1 MKSFGPSKSGIYEI
15 IVDGKRYVGKDTQIQ
30 KERRIKQH
38 LNALKTNTHYNAELQ
53 DAFNR
58 THTFSSN
65 IVEELGLT
73 DDVTDAQLCDREVY
87 WIDKLNAYIKGWNKT
102 TGGIGGNGI
111 VVPEGELR
119 RRRVALAGD
128 GNPQSKIDLPTFLQ
142 IVEMFKNDVTNKE
155 IGERVG
161 LHPQYVS
168 LIRHKRR
175 YKLWFEQYA
184 PDYEVISARPHQGHN
199 TILDDDQVKDIFLSS
214 KSKRELA
221 DSYNVSLDIIANI
234 KRQRTFKRITDSLL

>member
-1 MKSFGPSKSGIYEI
+1 
-15 IVDGKRYVGKDTQIQ
+15 
-30 KERRIKQH
+30 
-38 LNALKTNTHYNAELQ
+38 
-53 DAFNR
+53 
-58 THTFSSN
+58 
-65 IVEELGLT
+65 
-73 DDVTDAQLCDREVY
+73 
-87 WIDKLNAYIKGWNKT
+87 
-102 TGGIGGNGI
+102 
-111 VVPEGELR
+111 
-119 RRRVALAGD
+119 
-128 GNPQSKIDLPTFLQ
+128 
-142 IVEMFKNDVTNKE
+142 MFKNDVTNKE

-221 DSYNVSLDIIANI
+221 DRYNVSLDIIANI